1 VTARR
6 PLKLQGKTILVTG
19 STDGLGRLVAR
30 RLADAGAHVLLHGRN
45 RERGQALLKEIGG
58 SAAGHAFYEADLA
71 SLAEVRK
78 LAASVLKDHDRIDML
93 VNNAGIGTASPD
105 GQRQLSADGHE
116 LRLAVN
122 YLSGFL
128 LTHLLLP
135 TLKKSA
141 PARIVNVA
149 SIGQQALDFD
159 DVMLE
164 RGYDG
169 PRAYR
174 QSKLAQIMFTI
185 DLARELK
192 GKGVTA
198 NCLHPATFMDTTMV
212 RQSGTKPIS
221 TIAEGADAVLNL
233 VTADAVS
240 DMSGLFF
247 NGLKEQRANEQAYD
261 DAARAQLRALS
272 LKLTGLA

>member
-1 VTARR
+1 
-6 PLKLQGKTILVTG
+6 LITG

-30 RLADAGAHVLLHGRN
+30 RAREAGAHVLLHGRD
-45 RERGQALLKEIGG
+45 RQRGKALLSKLGG
-58 SAAGHAFYEADLA
+58 RPAGNAFYQADLA
-71 SLAEVRK
+71 SLAKVRK
-78 LAASVLKDHDRIDML
+78 LAAAVLKDHDRIHVL

-105 GQRQLSADGHE
+105 RKRQLSADGHE
-116 LRLAVN
+116 LRFAVN
-122 YLSGFL
+122 YLSGLL
-128 LTHLLLP
+128 LTYLLLP
-135 TLKKSA
+135 AIRRAA

-149 SIGQQALDFD
+149 SLGQQALDFD

-185 DLARELK
+185 DLACELR
-192 GKGVTA
+192 GTGVTV

-212 RQSGTKPIS
+212 RESGTKPIS
-221 TIAEGADAVLNL
+221 TVDQGAMAVLNL
-233 VTADAVS
+233 AAGDAVS

-247 NGLKEQRANEQAYD
+247 DGLKQARANEQAYD
-261 DAARAQLRALS
+261 AEARARLRALS
-272 LKLTGLA
+272 LKLTGLS